1 MRSGV
6 PWSMVAESHLAQSA
20 VWAFPPPLRG
30 RDRDGGGGKLCAR
43 GLSCASWRKKLCD
56 VVQMRYRPGHQNN
69 NASFRGHPPPCPSL
83 ARGEGTPK
91 QRTEQDET
99 RQPLT
104 MEPLSASRV
113 FTPSDRTLPI
123 MLARRAEEFGER
135 PLVTAG
141 EETWTYAQ
149 ARDAAARFAGD

>member
-69 NASFRGHPPPCPSL
+69 NASFRGHPPPCPSP
-83 ARGEGTPK
+83 ARGEGTLK
-91 QRTEQDET
+91 QRSERDA
-99 RQPLT
+99 PLT
-104 MEPLSASRV
+104 YLHNVAKFSCAS
-113 FTPSDRTLPI
+113 THAI
-123 MLARRAEEFGER
+123 
-135 PLVTAG
+135 
-141 EETWTYAQ
+141 
-149 ARDAAARFAGD
+149 